1 MWKVKE
7 VDCRSHK
14 RNKQNNNIQQQ
25 RQSPRCCCSHR
36 ALHRTPLR
44 RVARIKGLQRA
55 VQAGS
60 DAISFYT
67 DKNGSIKGEI
77 PLCFLGFPE
86 FFGCSN
92 GNWSFEYLS
101 IHQSVYFLRYPNRLR
116 RKLVLLQTVSS
127 LASNILLSR
136 SLILCK
142 QLQLQHNTSSAMAN
156 VESACHK
163 VIQQF
168 QTTAGIFRNKYDKL
182 KTAIVIRTIVL
193 RPSCEKTLIAKLPN
207 NGIPNQ

>member
-7 VDCRSHK
+7 VFTSDHTNET
-14 RNKQNNNIQQQ
+14 NKTTTSNNNVRVQG
-25 RQSPRCCCSHR
+25 
-36 ALHRTPLR
+36 AAAVTELFTVLHFVEFPESKVCR
-44 RVARIKGLQRA
+44 GA

-60 DAISFYT
+60 DAISFYN
-67 DKNGSIKGEI
+67 DKNMEVSKGKSLI
-77 PLCFLGFPE
+77 
-86 FFGCSN
+86 FFGCIPYSN
-92 GNWSFEYLS
+92 SNFSFEYLL
-101 IHQSVYFLRYPNRLR
+101 IHLSVYFLRYPNRLR
-116 RKLVLLQTVSS
+116 RKLVLLQTISS

-156 VESACHK
+156 VELACHK
-163 VIQQF
+163 VIKQF